1 MRVEKPLLATA
12 ASILLLLATPIPVVA
27 TDTEADTQVSSCSDN
42 LIEADNL
49 LKRAKRLDSE
59 IAKLTPGKDDAE
71 IKSLTFTASR
81 MRLNARNLKQSCAP
95 PVPIP

>member
-1 MRVEKPLLATA
+1 M
-12 ASILLLLATPIPVVA
+12 LATPVSVA

-49 LKRAKRLDSE
+49 LKRAKILDSE

-81 MRLNARNLKQSCAP
+81 GEVECKEPETILRPASADSLTKTACRKTANF
-95 PVPIP
+95 I